1 MSIQSAHRS
10 NDENTRPHS
19 GSASSREADLGSA
32 PIGSLLFKLALPAIA
47 AQIINVL
54 YNMVDRMYIGHI
66 PDIGPSALT
75 GVGVTMPIIM
85 CISAFAALAAMG
97 GAPQASILMGKGD
110 KDSAEKVLGNCTFML
125 TVISLVLTALFLG
138 FGRPILLMFGASEKT
153 ILYAWNYMKIYVCG
167 TFFVQMALGL
177 NAFINAQ
184 GYAKT
189 GMITVA
195 IGALCNIILDPI
207 FIFGLHLDVRGAA
220 LATILSQGI
229 SCIWILRFLTGTH
242 STLRIRL
249 RNLRPQ
255 KKFILPCLALGLA
268 PFIMQFTESALS
280 ISFNTSLLKY
290 GGDTAVGAMTMGPA
304 AGAILGAVFGL
315 VSFKDALSGLGHDR
329 RVLPDQSAE
338 YLCAVRCHARAH
350 GILRRSDLQGAA
362 LDRPQGGWSYFIGAL
377 SAPLLNTLFFM
388 GYIVLVLYNTEFIQS
403 KVADLGAVNSADV
416 RGTARRRAG
425 SDRSNRMLRGRRR
438 LSLVRSRPSS
448 VHAHRQKRPRQPK
461 RKINNGI
468 PGRSIQA
475 APGMCHLKGE
485 KNGKTKLEA
494 GQYAQSCPGGHGE
507 LRGQGGKAEYH
518 HDRVGGHGV
527 HQSADGVDLGP
538 SVTVFLRYYRENR

>member
-19 GSASSREADLGSA
+19 GSTSSREADLGSA

-110 KDSAEKVLGNCTFML
+110 KASAEKVLGNCTFML

-290 GGDTAVGAMTMGPA
+290 GGDTAVGAMTILSSVMQFSMLPLQGLSQGAQPIISFNYGAKNIDRVKKAFHLLLRSAACYSTLLWLLCMLVPQIFYFHLYQRRRSCQLYHLGAPDLYGSFPALCRPARLPADFYCPWKCENIRLSGIAPESAAFDSADLYPA
-304 AGAILGAVFGL
+304 AFRFKSGIRRVRGRTGGRYDCGDDDGSAVF
-315 VSFKDALSGLGHDR
+315 
-329 RVLPDQSAE
+329 
-338 YLCAVRCHARAH
+338 
-350 GILRRSDLQGAA
+350 QG
-362 LDRPQGGWSYFIGAL
+362 
-377 SAPLLNTLFFM
+377 
-388 GYIVLVLYNTEFIQS
+388 V
-403 KVADLGAVNSADV
+403 
-416 RGTARRRAG
+416 
-425 SDRSNRMLRGRRR
+425 
-438 LSLVRSRPSS
+438 
-448 VHAHRQKRPRQPK
+448 
-461 RKINNGI
+461 
-468 PGRSIQA
+468 
-475 APGMCHLKGE
+475 
-485 KNGKTKLEA
+485 
-494 GQYAQSCPGGHGE
+494 
-507 LRGQGGKAEYH
+507 
-518 HDRVGGHGV
+518 
-527 HQSADGVDLGP
+527 
-538 SVTVFLRYYRENR
+538 

>member
-19 GSASSREADLGSA
+19 GAASSRDADLGSA

-229 SCIWILRFLTGTH
+229 SCIWILHFLTGTH

-290 GGDTAVGAMTMGPA
+290 GGDTAVGAMTILSSVMQFSMLPLQGLAQGAQPISSYNYGAGNGARVKKTFWLLLACSLIYSGALWLAIMFFPELFARIFSPDAELIAFTGTALRVYMGCLVLMGAQIACQMTFISLGNA
-304 AGAILGAVFGL
+304 AASIVVAIMRKFVLL
-315 VSFKDALSGLGHDR
+315 LPLIY
-329 RVLPDQSAE
+329 VLPHLMEDQTMAVYTAE
-338 YLCAVRCHARAH
+338 
-350 GILRRSDLQGAA
+350 
-362 LDRPQGGWSYFIGAL
+362 P
-377 SAPLLNTLFFM
+377 
-388 GYIVLVLYNTEFIQS
+388 
-403 KVADLGAVNSADV
+403 VADFLAVTFTVCLFAV
-416 RGTARRRAG
+416 QFKKA
-425 SDRSNRMLRGRRR
+425 
-438 LSLVRSRPSS
+438 
-448 VHAHRQKRPRQPK
+448 
-461 RKINNGI
+461 
-468 PGRSIQA
+468 
-475 APGMCHLKGE
+475 LK
-485 KNGKTKLEA
+485 KLE
-494 GQYAQSCPGGHGE
+494 
-507 LRGQGGKAEYH
+507 
-518 HDRVGGHGV
+518 
-527 HQSADGVDLGP
+527 
-538 SVTVFLRYYRENR
+538 

>member
-19 GSASSREADLGSA
+19 GAASSRDADLGSA

-229 SCIWILRFLTGTH
+229 SCIWILHFLTGTH

-290 GGDTAVGAMTMGPA
+290 GGDTAVGAMTILSSVMQFSMLPLQGLTQGAQPIISFNYGAKKYRPCEKSVSPASALGSLLFHLALALMYAGSTDFYFHLYQRRRPCQLYHLGAPDLYGSFPALCRPARLPADFYCPWKCENIRLSGIAPESVAFDSADLYPA
-304 AGAILGAVFGL
+304 AFRFKSGIRRVRGRTGGRHDCGGDDGGAVF
-315 VSFKDALSGLGHDR
+315 
-329 RVLPDQSAE
+329 
-338 YLCAVRCHARAH
+338 
-350 GILRRSDLQGAA
+350 QG
-362 LDRPQGGWSYFIGAL
+362 
-377 SAPLLNTLFFM
+377 
-388 GYIVLVLYNTEFIQS
+388 V
-403 KVADLGAVNSADV
+403 
-416 RGTARRRAG
+416 
-425 SDRSNRMLRGRRR
+425 
-438 LSLVRSRPSS
+438 
-448 VHAHRQKRPRQPK
+448 
-461 RKINNGI
+461 
-468 PGRSIQA
+468 
-475 APGMCHLKGE
+475 
-485 KNGKTKLEA
+485 
-494 GQYAQSCPGGHGE
+494 
-507 LRGQGGKAEYH
+507 
-518 HDRVGGHGV
+518 
-527 HQSADGVDLGP
+527 
-538 SVTVFLRYYRENR
+538 

>member
-1 MSIQSAHRS
+1 
-10 NDENTRPHS
+10 
-19 GSASSREADLGSA
+19 
-32 PIGSLLFKLALPAIA
+32 
-47 AQIINVL
+47 
-54 YNMVDRMYIGHI
+54 
-66 PDIGPSALT
+66 
-75 GVGVTMPIIM
+75 
-85 CISAFAALAAMG
+85 
-97 GAPQASILMGKGD
+97 
-110 KDSAEKVLGNCTFML
+110 ML

-195 IGALCNIILDPI
+195 IGALCNIILDPL

-290 GGDTAVGAMTMGPA
+290 GGDTAVGAMTYGAKNIDRVKKAFHLLLRSA
-304 AGAILGAVFGL
+304 ACYSTLLWLLCMLVPQIFISIFTSDADLASYTIWALRIYMAASLLFAVQLACQQTFIALGNAKTSVFLALLRKVLLLIPLIFILPHFVSNPVFGVFVAGVGAWVL
-315 VSFKDALSGLGHDR
+315 QR
-329 RVLPDQSAE
+329 RLPEEKGGAKAGE
-338 YLCAVRCHARAH
+338 YSTLTEPVADTIAVATT
-350 GILRRSDLQGAA
+350 AA
-362 LDRPQGGWSYFIGAL
+362 L
-377 SAPLLNTLFFM
+377 FFRE
-388 GYIVLVLYNTEFIQS
+388 Y
-403 KVADLGAVNSADV
+403 KKLG
-416 RGTARRRAG
+416 
-425 SDRSNRMLRGRRR
+425 
-438 LSLVRSRPSS
+438 
-448 VHAHRQKRPRQPK
+448 
-461 RKINNGI
+461 
-468 PGRSIQA
+468 
-475 APGMCHLKGE
+475 
-485 KNGKTKLEA
+485 
-494 GQYAQSCPGGHGE
+494 
-507 LRGQGGKAEYH
+507 
-518 HDRVGGHGV
+518 
-527 HQSADGVDLGP
+527 
-538 SVTVFLRYYRENR
+538 

>member
-19 GSASSREADLGSA
+19 SAASSREADLGRA

-125 TVISLVLTALFLG
+125 TVISLLLTALFLG

-220 LATILSQGI
+220 LATILH
-229 SCIWILRFLTGTH
+229 R
-242 STLRIRL
+242 
-249 RNLRPQ
+249 
-255 KKFILPCLALGLA
+255 
-268 PFIMQFTESALS
+268 
-280 ISFNTSLLKY
+280 
-290 GGDTAVGAMTMGPA
+290 
-304 AGAILGAVFGL
+304 VFP
-315 VSFKDALSGLGHDR
+315 VSGF
-329 RVLPDQSAE
+329 
-338 YLCAVRCHARAH
+338 C
-350 GILRRSDLQGAA
+350 
-362 LDRPQGGWSYFIGAL
+362 
-377 SAPLLNTLFFM
+377 
-388 GYIVLVLYNTEFIQS
+388 
-403 KVADLGAVNSADV
+403 
-416 RGTARRRAG
+416 
-425 SDRSNRMLRGRRR
+425 
-438 LSLVRSRPSS
+438 
-448 VHAHRQKRPRQPK
+448 
-461 RKINNGI
+461 
-468 PGRSIQA
+468 
-475 APGMCHLKGE
+475 
-485 KNGKTKLEA
+485 
-494 GQYAQSCPGGHGE
+494 
-507 LRGQGGKAEYH
+507 
-518 HDRVGGHGV
+518 
-527 HQSADGVDLGP
+527 
-538 SVTVFLRYYRENR
+538 VF

>member
-19 GSASSREADLGSA
+19 GAASSREADLGSA

-66 PDIGPSALT
+66 PNIGPSALT

-125 TVISLVLTALFLG
+125 TVISLLLTALFLG

-249 RNLRPQ
+249 HNLRPQ
-255 KKFILPCLALGLA
+255 KQFILPCLALGLA

-290 GGDTAVGAMTMGPA
+290 GGDTAVGAMT
-304 AGAILGAVFGL
+304 ILSSVMQF
-315 VSFKDALSGLGHDR
+315 SM
-329 RVLPDQSAE
+329 LP
-338 YLCAVRCHARAH
+338 
-350 GILRRSDLQGAA
+350 LQG
-362 LDRPQGGWSYFIGAL
+362 LTQGA
-377 SAPLLNTLFFM
+377 
-388 GYIVLVLYNTEFIQS
+388 
-403 KVADLGAVNSADV
+403 
-416 RGTARRRAG
+416 
-425 SDRSNRMLRGRRR
+425 
-438 LSLVRSRPSS
+438 
-448 VHAHRQKRPRQPK
+448 QP
-461 RKINNGI
+461 IISFN
-468 PGRSIQA
+468 
-475 APGMCHLKGE
+475 
-485 KNGKTKLEA
+485 
-494 GQYAQSCPGGHGE
+494 
-507 LRGQGGKAEYH
+507 
-518 HDRVGGHGV
+518 
-527 HQSADGVDLGP
+527 
-538 SVTVFLRYYRENR
+538 